1 KRKTSRAM
9 QRILLALL
17 VALLRSEA
25 AAAAAG
31 EEAGAG
37 EAGVL
42 PPGRSCPR
50 GGPCGAQ
57 EAGISEPVSYEDQI
71 MLVQGDV
78 STATGVAV
86 DKSFQDWEAHAFD
99 HHSEQIAEAN
109 AKMNETALLEEAHEL
124 AKSRG
129 CIDDPLWRDADGD
142 GCEIYRFAIAS
153 GKTSVQVACHGGG
166 IVDTAPATAGRLR
179 GARRPVRVV
188 ADTTAKVYCRATCQ
202 MC

>member
-1 KRKTSRAM
+1 M
-9 QRILLALL
+9 QRIVLVLL
-17 VALLRSEA
+17 VALLCSQP
-25 AAAAAG
+25 AAAG
-31 EEAGAG
+31 PAGEEDGAG
-37 EAGVL
+37 EAYVL
-42 PPGRSCPR
+42 PPGRSCAR
-50 GGPCGAQ
+50 GGPCEAQ
-57 EAGISEPVSYEDQI
+57 ESEISEPVSYQDQM

-99 HHSEQIAEAN
+99 PHSEQIAEAN

-124 AKSRG
+124 AKRRG
-129 CIDDPLWRDADGD
+129 CVDDPLWRDADGD
-142 GCEIYRFAIAS
+142 GCEIYKFAITS

-166 IVDTAPATAGRLR
+166 VVDATAATAGSLR
-179 GARRPVRVV
+179 GSRRPVRVV